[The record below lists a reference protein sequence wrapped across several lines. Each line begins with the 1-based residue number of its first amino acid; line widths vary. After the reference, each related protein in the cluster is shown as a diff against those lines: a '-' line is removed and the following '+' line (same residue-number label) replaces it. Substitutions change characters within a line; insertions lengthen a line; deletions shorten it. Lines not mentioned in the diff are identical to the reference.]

1 MEDVNLQEATARL
14 DGRIDT
20 LANEMK
26 AGFDRAFV
34 QTQGG
39 FDDFRRFVLFLD
51 ERVRKDMNQGF
62 SRVERRFEAIETR
75 LDRMDQRF
83 DGMDDRFDRMDDRFD
98 RMDQRFDEVVRLIK
112 ER

>member
-1 MEDVNLQEATARL
+1 MEGVNLREATTRL
-14 DGRIDT
+14 DGRLDT
-20 LANEMK
+20 LATEMK

-62 SRVERRFEAIETR
+62 GRVERRFEAIDARFERQDERFVGIETR
-75 LDRMDQRF
+75 LDRI
-83 DGMDDRFDRMDDRFD
+83 
-98 RMDQRFDEVVRLIK
+98 DQRFDEVVRLIK